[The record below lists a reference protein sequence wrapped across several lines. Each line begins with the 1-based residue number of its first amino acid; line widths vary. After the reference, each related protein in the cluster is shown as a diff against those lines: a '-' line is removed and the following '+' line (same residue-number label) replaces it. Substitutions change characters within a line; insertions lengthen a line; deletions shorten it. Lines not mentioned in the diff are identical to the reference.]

1 MREAVRKAE
10 EAAKKAADESAKHGD
25 NAAELRVAAIKA
37 KLAAQYAIKQ
47 RLHATHKIQPPAKS
61 IRKWGHL
68 SKIALHCDSTETPQN
83 MWFIKVF
90 QNDISHTMAYMI
102 VIRSRN
108 WCNMQQ
114 QLISVHVNWA

>member
-1 MREAVRKAE
+1 MIVREAVRKAE

-47 RLHATHKIQPPAKS
+47 RLHVTHKIQPPVKS

-68 SKIALHCDSTETPQN
+68 SKIALHCDSPKLPRTCGSLRFFKMTLVTL
-83 MWFIKVF
+83 WHI
-90 QNDISHTMAYMI
+90 
-102 VIRSRN
+102 
-108 WCNMQQ
+108 
-114 QLISVHVNWA
+114 